1 MNKNIIIC
9 GSAERVYAA
18 TLACLLVDFPLT
30 INLLADDGLSVDQ
43 LQELVN
49 AADLQNHIVVQE
61 VNTAAFKTADLL
73 LITDLQTIS
82 SEISA
87 SDYATAILPDFRKLI
102 ASAMANGFAGKICL
116 LQKYDEL
123 FTYFAWR
130 FSGLPQSDIVG
141 FGTFPA
147 TLLLERLLQKQL
159 RVGRHDVRAYVVGT
173 TQQPIVA
180 WSRAYIGVAP
190 VLTLVANE
198 TTDFDADKMMQLE
211 QRVQKES
218 SVEQFALQAICLQTV
233 LQALLFEAGLL
244 STFTTLHPYHDDQ
257 FVAYSAP
264 VYLSGSGTRQVTEL
278 SLTKEE
284 QAELAATLAVTRDV
298 LTQIEQGGLGV

>member
-1 MNKNIIIC
+1 MKNIVIC

-18 TLACLLVDFPLT
+18 TLACLLADFPMT
-30 INLLADDGLSVDQ
+30 INLLVDDELNDGRF
-43 LQELVN
+43 QELVN
-49 AADLQNHIVVQE
+49 AADLQANITVQSATE
-61 VNTAAFKTADLL
+61 AVFKTADLL
-73 LITDLQTIS
+73 LITDLQTVS
-82 SEISA
+82 AQISA
-87 SDYATAILPDFRKLI
+87 LDYATAILPAFRKLI

-130 FSGLPQSDIVG
+130 FSGLPQNDIVG

-147 TLLLERLLQKQL
+147 TLLLQRLLQKQL
-159 RVGRHDVRAYVVGT
+159 RVGQQDIRAYVVGT
-173 TQQPIVA
+173 QQQPIIA
-180 WSRAYIGVAP
+180 WSRAYVGVTP
-190 VLTLVANE
+190 VLTLVAND

-218 SVEQFALQAICLQTV
+218 GVEQFALQAICLKPV

-244 STFTTLHPYHDDQ
+244 STFTTLHDYSNDQ
-257 FVAYSAP
+257 LVAYSAP
-264 VYLSGSGTRQVTEL
+264 IYLSGSGVRQITEL

-284 QAELAATLAVTRDV
+284 QAELAAALAVTRD
-298 LTQIEQGGLGV
+298 LITQIEQGGLGV

>member
-1 MNKNIIIC
+1 MKKNIVIC
-9 GSAERVYAA
+9 GNADRVYAV

-30 INLLADDGLSVDQ
+30 INLLSDDGLSSER

-49 AADLQNHIVVQE
+49 AADLQNNIDVQLA
-61 VNTAAFKTADLL
+61 TPAIFKTADLL
-73 LITDLQTIS
+73 LITDLQAVPAD
-82 SEISA
+82 ISA
-87 SDYATAILPDFRKLI
+87 LDYATAILPEFRKLI
-102 ASAMANGFAGKICL
+102 ASAMANGFTGKICL

-173 TQQPIVA
+173 AQQPIVV
-180 WSRAYIGVAP
+180 WSRAYVGVAP
-190 VLTLVANE
+190 VLTLVASE

-211 QRVQKES
+211 QRVQQES
-218 SVEQFALQAICLQTV
+218 GVEQFALQAICLQTV
-233 LQALLFEAGLL
+233 LRALLFEAGLL
-244 STFTTLHPYHDDQ
+244 STFTTLHPYTDDQ
-257 FVAYSAP
+257 LVAYSAP
-264 VYLSGSGTRQVTEL
+264 IYLSGSGTRQVTEL

-284 QAELAATLAVTRDV
+284 QAELAASLAVTRDMI
-298 LTQIEQGGLGV
+298 TQIEQGGLGV